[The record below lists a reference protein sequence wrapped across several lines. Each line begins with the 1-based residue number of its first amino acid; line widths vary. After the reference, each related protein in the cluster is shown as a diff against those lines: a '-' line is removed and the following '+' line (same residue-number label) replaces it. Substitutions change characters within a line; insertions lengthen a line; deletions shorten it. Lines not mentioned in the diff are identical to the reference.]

1 MSFRLFPL
9 LGLAITAVFCTSASA
24 WPGPGPDWH
33 GPWWPPG
40 PFGPVIVIA
49 PSSPDFYP
57 PPPSP
62 LPPQEVAAP
71 QSPVWVEKSQDFR
84 YYCPDPAGYYPKV
97 PRCPKGWMKVV
108 ASN

>member
-1 MSFRLFPL
+1 MNFRLLPSVGF
-9 LGLAITAVFCTSASA
+9 AITALFCTTAAA

-40 PFGPVIVIA
+40 PFASVVVITPI
-49 PSSPDFYP
+49 SPDFFP
-57 PPPSP
+57 PPA
-62 LPPQEVAAP
+62 PPHPEVAAP
-71 QSPVWVEKSQDFR
+71 QPSIWVEKSQTFQ

-97 PRCPKGWMKVV
+97 SRCPKGWMKVV

>member
-24 WPGPGPDWH
+24 WPGPG
-33 GPWWPPG
+33 
-40 PFGPVIVIA
+40 
-49 PSSPDFYP
+49 PDFYP